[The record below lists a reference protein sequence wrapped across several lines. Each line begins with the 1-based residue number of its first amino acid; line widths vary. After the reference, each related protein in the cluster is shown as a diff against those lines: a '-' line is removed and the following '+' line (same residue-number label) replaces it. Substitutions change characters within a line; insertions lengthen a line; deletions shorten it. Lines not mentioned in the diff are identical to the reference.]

1 LGIHL
6 TKSNFLGKKNRK
18 ECHTLYNPKK
28 NYHYNL
34 SKKYH
39 NFHKYFQYKIGKFLK
54 GIHLHNMNY
63 CIKKWC
69 SSRINIHSI
78 NFQNKFDNR
87 SCNLH
92 NFLLFLKKFILD
104 MILDNKFNIRLINN
118 LPNSLENIQDKNL
131 ISYQNSKKKDN
142 LGCKYSRT
150 KSSHQSKI
158 NTNS

>member
-1 LGIHL
+1 
-6 TKSNFLGKKNRK
+6 
-18 ECHTLYNPKK
+18 
-28 NYHYNL
+28 
-34 SKKYH
+34 
-39 NFHKYFQYKIGKFLK
+39 
-54 GIHLHNMNY
+54 
-63 CIKKWC
+63 
-69 SSRINIHSI
+69 
-78 NFQNKFDNR
+78 
-87 SCNLH
+87 
-92 NFLLFLKKFILD
+92 